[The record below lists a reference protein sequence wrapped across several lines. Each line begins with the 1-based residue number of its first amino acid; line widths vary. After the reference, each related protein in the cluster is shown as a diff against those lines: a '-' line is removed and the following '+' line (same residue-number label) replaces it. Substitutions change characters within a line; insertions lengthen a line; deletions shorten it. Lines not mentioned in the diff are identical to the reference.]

1 MLQKFKDQVPLL
13 CKLESETSWAVFF
26 ELLSLY
32 LELPRTEPR
41 IFIMACN
48 HRAVLRSSGSP
59 PCTFCGPTNT
69 HLEHAPPKSIG
80 QFNCK
85 AAPTSPQTEHQTY
98 FHPLLTKKE
107 VNIKGNEIFD
117 IC

>member
-13 CKLESETSWAVFF
+13 CKLESETSWAVLF
-26 ELLSLY
+26 ELLSLN
-32 LELPRTEPR
+32 LELPRTKPH
-41 IFIMACN
+41 IFITACN

-59 PCTFCGPTNT
+59 PCTFCCPTNT
-69 HLEHAPPKSIG
+69 HLEPASLKSIG
-80 QFNCK
+80 QFNSE
-85 AAPTSPQTEHQTY
+85 AARTSPQTEHQTY

-107 VNIKGNEIFD
+107 ANIKGSEIFD